1 MDDTGEKPCKIP
13 SFRAAKDANLL
24 RAEQALRC
32 CDIIRGAV
40 LDIATIL
47 TIHSLLSTCSIRE
60 TARLEGRAASTVSAA
75 LERMES
81 ALAIPLLRRE
91 GTVLSLTLEAQKRMK
106 LFDEM
111 TSLCRSLLAVAG
123 DPAIRPTIR
132 FSALIRFVAAAKTG
146 SIRAAA
152 KELDVGQPQLTRQL
166 SELERNLDCA
176 LLLRTP
182 GKNCPMLQ
190 PTAFA
195 VSR

>member
-91 GTVLSLTLEAQKRMK
+91 GTVLSLTLEAQKPLPATLPFDRPFAFPHLSDLWPPQK
-106 LFDEM
+106 LE
-111 TSLCRSLLAVAG
+111 AYV
-123 DPAIRPTIR
+123 P
-132 FSALIRFVAAAKTG
+132 
-146 SIRAAA
+146 
-152 KELDVGQPQLTRQL
+152 PQKSWTW
-166 SELERNLDCA
+166 
-176 LLLRTP
+176 
-182 GKNCPMLQ
+182 
-190 PTAFA
+190 
-195 VSR
+195 VSRN